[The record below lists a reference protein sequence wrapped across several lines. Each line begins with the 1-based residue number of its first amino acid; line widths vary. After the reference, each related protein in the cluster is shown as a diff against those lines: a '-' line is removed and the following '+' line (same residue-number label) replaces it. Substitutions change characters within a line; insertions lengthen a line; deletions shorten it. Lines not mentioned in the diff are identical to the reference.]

1 MGHPVGYMV
10 SRYEPPEKSKAQH
23 GGGEGVGAELGLL
36 LGHLCWN
43 EGELRV
49 YNFLVMTST

>member
-49 YNFLVMTST
+49 YNLSWS